1 MKTTVIGSDKENGKV
16 NSSAV
21 TKADKKDEQ
30 PKTNGLP
37 LSKEFDD
44 TPKDEAGT
52 KQAETPAP
60 AQAEQ
65 PKQEEAPKAE
75 TAKPKAKAEQAKPEP
90 TKKELKASIAEKLA
104 EQRAILERHIELGD
118 KLNRKI
124 RHRDNLNTIVKTLKE
139 FEVSL
144 KDNEE
149 GTESNHFQGC
159 LLTIQDDKGKTFT
172 TKNPTLIKE
181 VAENVKTFCADK
193 LKDVDL
199 EIINLIPA

>member
-1 MKTTVIGSDKENGKV
+1 MKTTVIGSNKENGKV

-21 TKADKKDEQ
+21 IKADKKDEQ

-44 TPKDEAGT
+44 KPKDEAGT
-52 KQAETPAP
+52 KQTETPAP
-60 AQAEQ
+60 EQ
-65 PKQEEAPKAE
+65 PKKDDAPKAE
-75 TAKPKAKAEQAKPEP
+75 TEKPKANAEQTKPEP

>member
-1 MKTTVIGSDKENGKV
+1 MKTTAIGNNKENGKV
-16 NSSAV
+16 STSAV
-21 TKADKKDEQ
+21 TKENKSEQ

-37 LSKEFDD
+37 LSKEFDN
-44 TPKDEAGT
+44 KSKGEAV
-52 KQAETPAP
+52 KESVSPAP

-65 PKQEEAPKAE
+65 PKEEAAPKTE
-75 TAKPKAKAEQAKPEP
+75 TIKPEATAEQAKTEP
-90 TKKELKASIAEKLA
+90 TKKELKASFAAKIA

-124 RHRDNLNTIVKTLKE
+124 RHRDNLTAIITTLKE

-149 GTESNHFQGC
+149 GTENNHFQGC

-181 VAENVKTFCADK
+181 VAEDVKTFCADK
-193 LKDVDL
+193 LREVDL
-199 EIINLIPA
+199 DIINLIPA